1 MKAIRVSKLK
11 AELEDLNQNLKVW
24 FSVEE
29 PNSDLENV
37 PTAEL
42 EMELS
47 RRTRAIALD
56 LFEICQAELHE
67 LGFDIH
73 DFM

>member
-1 MKAIRVSKLK
+1 MKAIRVSKLIN
-11 AELEDLNQNLKVW
+11 ELKEVNPNTKVW
-24 FSVEE
+24 FSMEQ
-29 PNSDLENV
+29 PNSELEDI

-47 RRTRAIALD
+47 RRTRAVAED
-56 LFEICQAELHE
+56 LFHICASELHE

>member
-1 MKAIRVSKLK
+1 MKAIRVSKLIN
-11 AELEDLNQNLKVW
+11 ELNEINPNKKVW
-24 FSVEE
+24 FSFEE

-73 DFM
+73 DFI

>member
-1 MKAIRVSKLK
+1 MKAIRVSKLIN
-11 AELEDLNQNLKVW
+11 ELNEVNPNKKVW

-29 PNSDLENV
+29 PNSDLADI

-42 EMELS
+42 EQELNK
-47 RRTRAIALD
+47 RTRAIALD
-56 LFEICQAELHE
+56 LFEICQSELHE

>member
-47 RRTRAIALD
+47 KRTRAIAED
-56 LFEICQAELHE
+56 LFHICQSELAE